1 MGAVLF
7 ALATN
12 ATGPEEAVVPE
23 ATALAESN
31 QHTMEPTPTP
41 TPTPTPSPT
50 PTPTPTLNPTQTP
63 NPTPTPT
70 PTPSPTPTSLE
81 VLWKQLTQKLE
92 MCESCIISA
101 VTTGQAAY
109 TSCVE
114 GNTCQIPHVP
124 ANFNGPQAYF
134 AHLQKDLEASIAA
147 LVHSREKQHVPTHE
161 KRLHALRGQ
170 LFATLDSMPT
180 MMTDCFNDPTQCDTD
195 AFGTKMT
202 SVHDLLS
209 QLNEAAELDQAHVD
223 ALWAESHALEQMDS
237 LQASGGSEGELEQ
250 VVSDVSAVVSRS
262 ERVGELEQVPGVFS
276 LAYELLQRRQ
286 HASNSLLEVESLDKV
301 PIDKCVI

>member
-1 MGAVLF
+1 MGSRRDNMMRTQLFTGGIVLAVLF

-23 ATALAESN
+23 TTARAESN
-31 QHTMEPTPTP
+31 QHTMEPTP
-41 TPTPTPSPT
+41 
-50 PTPTPTLNPTQTP
+50 TP

-70 PTPSPTPTSLE
+70 PTPSPTPTTLE

-147 LVHSREKQHVPTHE
+147 LVHSREKQHVPTRE
-161 KRLHALRGQ
+161 NRLHALRGQ

-180 MMTDCFNDPTQCDTD
+180 MMTDCVNDPTQCDTD

-209 QLNEAAELDQAHVD
+209 QLNEAAELDEAHVD
-223 ALWAESHALEQMDS
+223 ALWAESHALDQMNS
-237 LQASGGSEGELEQ
+237 LKASGGSEGELEQ
-250 VVSDVSAVVSRS
+250 VASDVSAVVSRS
-262 ERVGELEQVPGVFS
+262 ERVGELEQVSGVFS

-286 HASNSLLEVESLDKV
+286 HASSSLLEAKSLDKV
-301 PIDKCVI
+301 LTYKTDCL

>member
-1 MGAVLF
+1 MGSRRDNMMRTQLFTGGIVLAVLF

-50 PTPTPTLNPTQTP
+50 PTPTPTLNP
-63 NPTPTPT
+63 
-70 PTPSPTPTSLE
+70 SPTPTSLE

-101 VTTGQAAY
+101 VTTAQAAY

-114 GNTCQIPHVP
+114 GNTCQMPHVP

-147 LVHSREKQHVPTHE
+147 LVRSREKQHVPTHE
-161 KRLHALRGQ
+161 IRLHALRGQ

-180 MMTDCFNDPTQCDTD
+180 MMTSCFNDATQCDTV
-195 AFGTKMT
+195 ALGTKMT
-202 SVHDLLS
+202 SVHDLMS
-209 QLNEAAELDQAHVD
+209 QLNEAA
-223 ALWAESHALEQMDS
+223 
-237 LQASGGSEGELEQ
+237 
-250 VVSDVSAVVSRS
+250 
-262 ERVGELEQVPGVFS
+262 
-276 LAYELLQRRQ
+276 
-286 HASNSLLEVESLDKV
+286 
-301 PIDKCVI
+301 

>member
-12 ATGPEEAVVPE
+12 ATGPEGAVVPE

-50 PTPTPTLNPTQTP
+50 PTPTPTQ
-63 NPTPTPT
+63 
-70 PTPSPTPTSLE
+70 LE

-147 LVHSREKQHVPTHE
+147 LVHSREKQHVLTHE
-161 KRLHALRGQ
+161 DRLHALRGQ

-180 MMTDCFNDPTQCDTD
+180 MMTDCVNDPAQCDTV

-202 SVHDLLS
+202 SVHDLMS
-209 QLNEAAELDQAHVD
+209 QLNGAAELDEAHVD
-223 ALWAESHALEQMDS
+223 ALWAGAFS
-237 LQASGGSEGELEQ
+237 GSEGELEQ
-250 VVSDVSAVVSRS
+250 VASDVSAVVSRS
-262 ERVGELEQVPGVFS
+262 VRVGELEQVSGVFS

-286 HASNSLLEVESLDKV
+286 HASSSLLEANSLDKV
-301 PIDKCVI
+301 LTYKTDCF